1 MSSNGGSS
9 GGSSSSSGGGG
20 STKVYDRATGTF
32 VDASSAS
39 ISAGVANKSLAPMP
53 VSQSSAPR
61 GAYLGTTA
69 NGASLTAN
77 ADGTATAHGGSD
89 GSTTNVQL
97 PKPAPQES
105 SPGSI
110 NYVPATVS
118 TGQSSSKPPS
128 NTAQLLYPQEGGG
141 NGAIDTT
148 VTQKPVGGGPAAPV
162 DGPEGTT
169 VTGGPRSDFS
179 VVLAGQTGKRPE
191 RSAARSN
198 NFVSLVGGAG
208 GLGRKTSEAKRSLIG
223 GA

>member
-9 GGSSSSSGGGG
+9 GGSSSSSGG
-20 STKVYDRATGTF
+20 SSSDREKKAP
-32 VDASSAS
+32 SP
-39 ISAGVANKSLAPMP
+39 VA
-53 VSQSSAPR
+53 QSSAPR
-61 GAYLGTTA
+61 GAYLGTTTGSGVTGNA
-69 NGASLTAN
+69 GIGAGASLVSN
-77 ADGTATAHGGSD
+77 GDGTATSLGGTSGGSSND
-89 GSTTNVQL
+89 GRINVTLPTPARTESTPTET
-97 PKPAPQES
+97 KYFETAAPAVTP
-105 SPGSI
+105 P
-110 NYVPATVS
+110 TVS
-118 TGQSSSKPPS
+118 VGGSA
-128 NTAQLLYPQEGGG
+128 AQTLYPTQGEKT
-141 NGAIDTT
+141 GAVDTT

-169 VTGGPRSDFS
+169 VAGGPRSDFS